1 MPLEK
6 IQAVKFTE
14 AEELKMKQEAVRLA
28 LTPEQA
34 KFIKW
39 VKEVTVKGYVP
50 VNTIG
55 FANIISTEDSNLFI
69 VNPIDGNGNL
79 YNIITIAINT
89 DEIDGNILL
98 PTISQIIPQDI
109 YPTIT
114 DNFGFQLKI
123 FNSGSNGNNVY
134 IQSAVTDGIGSETQ
148 IELGDNASAILSPTF
163 TNNWSIQ
170 LTK

>member
-6 IQAVKFTE
+6 IEAVKFTE
-14 AEELKMKQEAVRLA
+14 AETEKMKQEAVRLG
-28 LTPEQA
+28 LTPEQE

-39 VKEVTVKGYVP
+39 LKEVTVKGYVP

-55 FANIISTEDSNLFI
+55 FANLITTEESNLFI
-69 VNPIDGNGNL
+69 VNPVDSNGVL

-89 DEIDGNILL
+89 DNVDGNILL
-98 PTISQIIPQDI
+98 PTISQIIPENI

-123 FNSGSNGNNVY
+123 YNSGSNGNNVY

-148 IELGDNASAILSPTF
+148 VELGDNASAILSPTF